1 MLRKIP
7 FILLLTTIS
16 FSSFSQIGSN
26 NLFLAKEYSKDI
38 SLYKTKYYLMSEVL
52 GITNTDT
59 KFELFPLAAS
69 NTGEIT
75 SLVYFCEAK
84 NKDGLILG
92 FYGDTWKQ
100 GNQVTAYAFKDF
112 SKTKAL
118 EILAKIEAS
127 IETNSKYLSKDNDN
141 HNVYF
146 QYDDVIFLIY
156 KKSGD
161 NKIRVFWN
169 NFDAEWEFL
178 AFERTKKRFEK
189 KLD

>member
-1 MLRKIP
+1 MLRKI
-7 FILLLTTIS
+7 FFVLLFTSIY
-16 FSSFSQIGSN
+16 FSSFSQISSN
-26 NLFLAKEYSKDI
+26 GLFLAKEYSKDI
-38 SLYKTKYYLMSEVL
+38 SLYKAKYFLMSEVL
-52 GITNTDT
+52 GMTNSDT

-84 NKDGLILG
+84 KKDGLLLG
-92 FYGDTWKQ
+92 FYGETWSN
-100 GNQVTAYAFKDF
+100 GNPVTAYAFKDF

-118 EILAKIEAS
+118 DILAKIESSVEA
-127 IETNSKYLSKDNDN
+127 NSKYLSKDNDN

-156 KKSGD
+156 KKFGD

-178 AFERTKKRFEK
+178 AFERTRKRFEK